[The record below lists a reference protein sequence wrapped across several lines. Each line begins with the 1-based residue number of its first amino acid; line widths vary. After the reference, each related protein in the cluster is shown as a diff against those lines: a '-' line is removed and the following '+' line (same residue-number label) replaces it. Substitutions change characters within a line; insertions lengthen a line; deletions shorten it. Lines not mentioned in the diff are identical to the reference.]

1 MKREMGL
8 YDTLEVVDASP
19 RAFVGA
25 VGDVL
30 LSIWRE
36 DITLAD
42 IALTEPAQELAWQK
56 TGTFA
61 SLAYV
66 EPKAMR
72 MPDDARKEAARITTR
87 AGDRLVASGVVIPL
101 GGFTGSIAR
110 TVTNGIHFLSR
121 SKAPQKVFAT
131 TEETC
136 GWVLERLGHDPSHL
150 AKFVAR
156 VEEARARTSR

>member
-1 MKREMGL
+1 MKRGMGL
-8 YDTLEVVDASP
+8 YDALEVVDANP

-25 VGDVL
+25 AGDVL

-36 DITLAD
+36 DVTLED
-42 IALTEPAQELAWQK
+42 IALTEPAQALALRRANR
-56 TGTFA
+56 FA

-72 MPDDARKEAARITTR
+72 MPDTARKEAARITAL
-87 AGDRLVASGVVIPL
+87 AGDRLIASGVVIPL

-121 SKAPQKVFAT
+121 SAAPQKVFAT

-136 GWVLERLGHDPSHL
+136 GWVLDRLGHDRALLSQ
-150 AKFVAR
+150 FVAR
-156 VEEARARTSR
+156 VEEARAKTSR